1 MLFLYLA
8 RNELYIY
15 QFDDINIVTEF
26 PCLLELNMYY
36 VTRYDSFCRIYKH
49 INSKYFHRKKKY
61 SRRKH
66 VFRRNSLAE
75 IHPKN
80 GFPGPFSGRKNLGF
94 PVIFMAESEIP
105 METLA
110 EYHWIFQA
118 AGPDNNSFVTKLSK
132 CSRNI
137 IDSNLKN
144 YPKFLTCSKQDM
156 HSKQW
161 KVRDWKKESYKK
173 WKLSINLGLMFEFL
187 VSKYSLTLFE

>member
-1 MLFLYLA
+1 MTVSA
-8 RNELYIY
+8 V
-15 QFDDINIVTEF
+15 Q
-26 PCLLELNMYY
+26 
-36 VTRYDSFCRIYKH
+36 YKH

-110 EYHWIFQA
+110 VNAQEI
-118 AGPDNNSFVTKLSK
+118 
-132 CSRNI
+132 
-137 IDSNLKN
+137 
-144 YPKFLTCSKQDM
+144 
-156 HSKQW
+156 
-161 KVRDWKKESYKK
+161 
-173 WKLSINLGLMFEFL
+173 
-187 VSKYSLTLFE
+187 SLIQI